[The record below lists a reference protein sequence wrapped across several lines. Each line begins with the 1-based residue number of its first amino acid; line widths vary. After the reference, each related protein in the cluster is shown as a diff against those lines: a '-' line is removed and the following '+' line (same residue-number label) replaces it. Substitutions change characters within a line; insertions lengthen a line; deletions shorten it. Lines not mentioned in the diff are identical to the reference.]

1 MLQNYIASISAQD
14 GRVWIISVLGKRHYY
29 IGHCA
34 LKILVN
40 TASGM
45 NITLEVE
52 LSDTVENVNLTK
64 SKIRK
69 DFCPINNGVY
79 LRRQLYKS
87 SKMVEILKL
96 SHPGRIFVMAGSSL
110 RTLTRW
116 NSSGSVTSNLFSYS
130 WKISLTQKARWTT
143 PDCGAK
149 LLNNDIR
156 ILKRIPDDKWGK
168 SWWG

>member
-64 SKIRK
+64 IQNKKGILPNQQWRIPSATA
-69 DFCPINNGVY
+69 
-79 LRRQLYKS
+79 KS
-87 SKMVEILKL
+87 SKMAEILKL
-96 SHPGRIFVMAGSSL
+96 SHPERIFVMAGCSL